1 MNKILTIL
9 ISAFLTFQV
18 LSAQTVQIQTV
29 TNASAGNVNVN
40 LDMLGFTGS
49 NGSVT
54 TVQMEIQ
61 YDTILLNYLGNT
73 SVYGFGLH
81 GGICYVSLLD
91 DYIFISWSHYGS
103 GINFNGT
110 FLVLQFSYFGAFPT
124 DLDIVTCEV
133 SRYNMLEPMPNVTL
147 VDGGIS
153 PLFVDY
159 GKSLSISQV
168 CTGGSLTA
176 PYAVDVPV
184 IADGLDNENVG
195 YITLNFAYDPSK
207 MNYTGFTDNQ
217 PGASWTV
224 NTSSG
229 LAKFYTTSQTGF
241 TVNDGAL
248 LTLHFDFTENQ
259 SCESAITFATGSYMQ
274 ETDGDPIAKNLYNG
288 WISAIKTNPSEFG
301 APVSTS
307 ATVECLS
314 DAIPPQTLPVIRDYC
329 GNTLE
334 PSEPVVTDNPG
345 EISCHGSREYK
356 YTYTDCAGNAFDWI
370 YTYTILRSSQPAPVG
385 DPVSNSGGTIEC
397 ETQAALPT
405 VFPVVEDVCRTVLF
419 PGEAVTGGT
428 FNGCEGTITYSY
440 DYTDCAGLAY
450 TWIYTYNVERTT
462 APSQSGVPVPTSGG
476 VVACASDATLP
487 ATLPVV
493 VDVCGTIL
501 EPGEPQTGGTYSGCH
516 GTIVYSYT
524 YTDCA
529 GLQYVWNYSYTVDF
543 PDVKIPENESAT
555 VACPSNAV
563 APAPPLIFDQCDRE
577 LTVVGQEIT
586 FDNTGGCAGTIVWT
600 TTYEDCAEQIYH
612 WNYTYTISPPVWSVP
627 AAGGSP
633 VACPADAELQPTPP
647 THSDNCGRNLSV
659 QFISATATPSCS
671 GTKVYTFR
679 YTDCAGTTQDW
690 TYTYTISPPVW
701 NVPAAGGSTVACPAD
716 AELQPTPPTHSD
728 NCGRNL
734 SVQFISATA
743 TPSCSGTKV
752 YTFRYTDCANNSQ
765 DWTYT
770 YTISPPVWNVP
781 VAGGS
786 TVACPADAELQ
797 PTPPTHSDN
806 CGRNLSVQFI
816 SATATPS
823 CSGTKVYTF
832 RYTDCANNSQDWT
845 YTYNILPLTGP
856 ELVDDQTNCSGLDQ
870 QDLEWNLVEAED
882 FDASSLEA
890 AIASLYQDNCG
901 GEVTAEHTNTI
912 AGENNSNQ
920 SWSFQYK
927 FTVSDACNNTV
938 ICTVTYSGGVPD
950 APENI
955 NIDGLTVNNDDDL
968 CYGATGNI
976 TVQNLLVKT
985 GGKVSFVA
993 ANSVTLL
1000 PGIVVEPDGQLHAYI
1015 SADLCENPAPLMA
1028 TAIDTGAESSK
1039 VERPEIISGDITIR
1053 AYPNPTDGRFTLA
1066 INHQT
1071 VSQDVYIEIFNIMGE
1086 SMLKER
1092 LTDSGS
1098 HGFDISA
1105 YPKGIYILRLFYG
1118 NKSHLEKIIRK

>member
-679 YTDCAGTTQDW
+679 YTDCA
-690 TYTYTISPPVW
+690 
-701 NVPAAGGSTVACPAD
+701 
-716 AELQPTPPTHSD
+716 
-728 NCGRNL
+728 
-734 SVQFISATA
+734 
-743 TPSCSGTKV
+743 
-752 YTFRYTDCANNSQ
+752 
-765 DWTYT
+765 
-770 YTISPPVWNVP
+770 
-781 VAGGS
+781 
-786 TVACPADAELQ
+786 
-797 PTPPTHSDN
+797 
-806 CGRNLSVQFI
+806 
-816 SATATPS
+816 
-823 CSGTKVYTF
+823 
-832 RYTDCANNSQDWT
+832 NNSQDWT